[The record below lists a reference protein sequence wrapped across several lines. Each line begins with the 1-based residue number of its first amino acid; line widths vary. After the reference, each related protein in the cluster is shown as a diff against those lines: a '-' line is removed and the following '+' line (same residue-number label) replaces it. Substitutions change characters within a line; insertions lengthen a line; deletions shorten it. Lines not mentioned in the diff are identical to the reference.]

1 MILFIARCFIIMFN
15 VVAILNKVFLTHR
28 IRKEFTKEINKVKPS
43 MKSIPFISVYNL
55 TERTERS
62 FSKIKLFAS
71 DISLLTF
78 VVFPIAEEVKV

>member
-1 MILFIARCFIIMFN
+1 MIPRVESDAVLSPRNLPLRIFYQF
-15 VVAILNKVFLTHR
+15 KSR

>member
-1 MILFIARCFIIMFN
+1 MIPLAS
-15 VVAILNKVFLTHR
+15 VEAV
-28 IRKEFTKEINKVKPS
+28 RKESPTLMYIFIS
-43 MKSIPFISVYNL
+43 LLGRDDRAPFISVYNL

>member
-1 MILFIARCFIIMFN
+1 
-15 VVAILNKVFLTHR
+15 
-28 IRKEFTKEINKVKPS
+28 

-78 VVFPIAEEVKV
+78 VVFPIAEEVNNKFTDGEIKI

>member
-1 MILFIARCFIIMFN
+1 
-15 VVAILNKVFLTHR
+15 
-28 IRKEFTKEINKVKPS
+28 

-78 VVFPIAEEVKV
+78 VVFPIAEEVNNKFTDAGVHKESRDGEIKI